1 MGYIHKMMK
10 QKSQL
15 FLSFC
20 LSIEIILLFVWP
32 LKTAQANAPA
42 PPLDVWFSFQN
53 DTPVQ
58 LQSVQ
63 LLGCEGT
70 CDQPKLLV
78 QYGDCLANPCL
89 TTPPKFTPTEGRL
102 DCAGDRC
109 LFVISY
115 GAVHSSDL
123 PTQGKLLILL
133 PDGAHMSDPFPAFDS
148 ALFDYSTFRGDIAW
162 KVDLETTPITVLPDI
177 HFEDPDS
184 HYDNFWLTF
193 LLTLS
198 VEISVASI
206 FLIVSRRFFLQE
218 ISFWRNL
225 VWVAVINLISYP
237 IVWLVL
243 PAWGVFQP
251 VYQRSM

>member
-1 MGYIHKMMK
+1 M
-10 QKSQL
+10 
-15 FLSFC
+15 
-20 LSIEIILLFVWP
+20 
-32 LKTAQANAPA
+32 
-42 PPLDVWFSFQN
+42 
-53 DTPVQ
+53 
-58 LQSVQ
+58 
-63 LLGCEGT
+63 
-70 CDQPKLLV
+70 
-78 QYGDCLANPCL
+78 
-89 TTPPKFTPTEGRL
+89 
-102 DCAGDRC
+102 
-109 LFVISY
+109 FVISY